1 MMAGS
6 VEKRIEDEGFLAA
19 FRRGGLR
26 IASVGWIEHARRGG
40 LLGFGIGRRRCG
52 LRRRVR
58 RRGVRLRGGRRQIEA
73 AFASAAPERERGRAE
88 QDDGPSRRAR
98 AVTTIHDEIPNAAA
112 PYKDCPVLAR
122 PRQP

>member
-40 LLGFGIGRRRCG
+40 LRGFGIGRRRSG
-52 LRRRVR
+52 LRR
-58 RRGVRLRGGRRQIEA
+58 GGRLRGGRRQIEP

-88 QDDGPSRRAR
+88 QDDGPSRPSR